1 MPAVLSLVATTTD
14 VLSVAWPTVLSVL
27 LTFGLLLGLRV
38 ASVRQGDRPRGTRRR
53 LSRVSPES
61 KEHYARITA
70 GVSMHKA
77 EILGVLYGS
86 IQRIDEAQRLLREL
100 ESTKQ
105 TVDPAATNL
114 TEARELLSQL
124 YRDLAVHR
132 LAKS

>member
-1 MPAVLSLVATTTD
+1 M
-14 VLSVAWPTVLSVL
+14 
-27 LTFGLLLGLRV
+27 
-38 ASVRQGDRPRGTRRR
+38 
-53 LSRVSPES
+53 
-61 KEHYARITA
+61 Y
-70 GVSMHKA
+70 KA

-105 TVDPAATNL
+105 TVDPAATNIS
-114 TEARELLSQL
+114 EASALLSQL